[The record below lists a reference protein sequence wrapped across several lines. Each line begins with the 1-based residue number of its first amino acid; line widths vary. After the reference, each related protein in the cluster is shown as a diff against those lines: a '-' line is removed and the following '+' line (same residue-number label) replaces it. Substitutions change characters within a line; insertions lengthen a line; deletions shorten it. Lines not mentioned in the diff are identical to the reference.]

1 VSSPDRAVA
10 GNWLQ
15 ALLQRLTADTV
26 PAPATDPLDERFGL
40 LQFSYQEVLDA
51 TKHQDDKINRLLT
64 TVAFITAAALAL
76 TTLGHDSAPITATFL
91 VDGRLALPLTS
102 IGLAGFLAGVT
113 VSVILL
119 IVSMTTPLVL
129 PGGSNPV
136 TPAIEY
142 VPGPKTG
149 QFYFNEIVGS
159 ALPGWHRKWRQ
170 DISAL
175 KRERNDS
182 LVRETHNLAV
192 RTEYKYQRSNAAVA
206 VLSFA
211 LLSFVLSAI
220 LILVAAERQDP
231 KVNAPLTTNLTVRLV
246 LAAAFFGYC
255 VLQLLAGQRKPP
267 TVLDNAYP
275 AYKLRVSVPTWG
287 RWYVLVA
294 SSVAPQ
300 LLLLPSE
307 PPVLRWVL
315 AIGLPALAWL
325 LLGLALPWYS
335 RTAETEQRAVA
346 VQLQQGDQVLLP
358 DPTTQREIRRNNA
371 RIRRSWLAAGGF
383 ALVHAGYGVLVAQW
397 SAHRELLA
405 LCGAY
410 AAGLLLVV
418 STIWQIGRNT
428 ARRADNFRQAVEDQA
443 GSVQQ
448 R

>member
-1 VSSPDRAVA
+1 MRT
-10 GNWLQ
+10 
-15 ALLQRLTADTV
+15 LLLRLTAPDPP
-26 PAPATDPLDERFGL
+26 PAADPEDERFEL

-76 TTLGHDSAPITATFL
+76 TTLGHDSAPITAAFVL
-91 VDGRLALPLTS
+91 DGRQSLPLAG

-129 PGGSNPV
+129 PGGSNPL
-136 TPAIEY
+136 TPAIRY

-149 QFYFNEIVGS
+149 QFYFNEISGS
-159 ALPGWHRKWRQ
+159 ALPAWHRKWRQ
-170 DISAL
+170 DIALL

-211 LLSFVLSAI
+211 LLSFLLSAI

-255 VLQLLAGQRKPP
+255 WLQLLAGQRKPP

-275 AYKLRVSVPTWG
+275 ARRLHVSVPSWG

-294 SSVAPQ
+294 SLVAPH

-307 PPVLRWVL
+307 PPVLRIGL
-315 AIGLPALAWL
+315 AIGLPVLAWL
-325 LLGLALPWYS
+325 VLGLALPWYS
-335 RTAETEQRAVA
+335 QRTETEQRAVA
-346 VQLQQGDQVLLP
+346 ARVQSGDQVLLP
-358 DPTTQREIRRNNA
+358 TPTSPAEIQQQKT
-371 RIRRSWLAAGGF
+371 RIRRSWLTAGVFAVGYAAFGVF
-383 ALVHAGYGVLVAQW
+383 AAQS
-397 SAHRELLA
+397 SAHRELLG
-405 LCGAY
+405 LSGAY
-410 AAGLLLVV
+410 ATGLLLVI
-418 STIWQIGRNT
+418 STIWQIGRG
-428 ARRADNFRQAVEDQA
+428 ARRRADEFAH
-443 GSVQQ
+443 SVGPLP
-448 R
+448 

>member
-1 VSSPDRAVA
+1 LR
-10 GNWLQ
+10 
-15 ALLQRLTADTV
+15 ALLRRLTADPDATAAPTV
-26 PAPATDPLDERFGL
+26 LDPLDERFEL
-40 LQFSYQEVLDA
+40 LKFSYQEVLDA

-91 VDGRLALPLTS
+91 VDGRLALPLAS

-136 TPAIEY
+136 TPAIRY
-142 VPGPKTG
+142 VSGPKTG
-149 QFYFNEIVGS
+149 QFYFNEISGS
-159 ALPGWHRKWRQ
+159 ALPAWHRKWRQ
-170 DISAL
+170 DIPSL

-275 AYKLRVSVPTWG
+275 AHRLHVSVPAWG
-287 RWYVLVA
+287 RLYVLVA
-294 SSVAPQ
+294 ALVAPQ

-307 PPVLRWVL
+307 PPVLRLVL
-315 AIGLPALAWL
+315 GIGLPVLAWL
-325 LLGLALPWYS
+325 VLGLALPWYS
-335 RTAETEQRAVA
+335 KSAEAEQRAVA
-346 VQLQQGDQVLLP
+346 VRLQRGDQVLLP
-358 DPTTQREIRRNNA
+358 DPTSSLEIRQQNS

-383 ALVHAGYGVLVAQW
+383 ALAFAVYGALVAQW

-410 AAGLLLVV
+410 AAGLLLVI

-428 ARRADNFRQAVEDQA
+428 ARRADKFRQEVEDQA
-443 GSVQQ
+443 
-448 R
+448 

>member
-1 VSSPDRAVA
+1 VPA
-10 GNWLQ
+10 GGWLR
-15 ALLQRLTADTV
+15 ALLHRLTAEPDAP
-26 PAPATDPLDERFGL
+26 PAPAVLDPLDERFEL

-91 VDGRLALPLTS
+91 VDGRLSLPLAS

-136 TPAIEY
+136 TPAIRY
-142 VPGPKTG
+142 VPGPNTG
-149 QFYFNEIVGS
+149 QFYFNEISGS
-159 ALPGWHRKWRQ
+159 ALPAWHRKWRQ
-170 DISAL
+170 DITAL

-275 AYKLRVSVPTWG
+275 AHRLRVSVPAWG
-287 RWYVLVA
+287 RLYVLVA
-294 SSVAPQ
+294 SLVAPQ

-307 PPVLRWVL
+307 PPVPRLVL

-325 LLGLALPWYS
+325 VLGLGLPWYS
-335 RTAETEQRAVA
+335 QSSETEQRAVA
-346 VQLQQGDQVLLP
+346 ERLQRGDQVLLP
-358 DPTTQREIRRNNA
+358 DPTSDREIQQQNS

-383 ALVHAGYGVLVAQW
+383 ALAFAAYGVLVAQW

-428 ARRADNFRQAVEDQA
+428 THRANEFRQEVDDPA
-443 GSVQQ
+443 
-448 R
+448 